1 MNNGEQ
7 VLVDSDFWL
16 ALFIPGDSNQEAA
29 EKLLNYL
36 SKKEAI
42 LITTNLVV
50 GEVATVLSHRVS
62 QNIATDFLGHF
73 EVPIIH
79 VTEMLHNRAIEW
91 FVSSKDKGSS
101 YVDCANVAVIE
112 AMGIQHIC
120 AFDKVYHKRF
130 GLNNIAY
137 STAKAA

>member
-29 EKLLNYL
+29 EKLLNHL
-36 SKKEAI
+36 SRKETV
-42 LITTNLVV
+42 LITTSLVV
-50 GEVATVLSHRVS
+50 GEVATVLSHKLGQKAAR
-62 QNIATDFLGHF
+62 DFLGHF
-73 EVPIIH
+73 EVQTVHI
-79 VTEMLHNRAIEW
+79 TEQLHERALEW
-91 FVSSKDKGSS
+91 FVDTTERGTS

-112 AMGIQHIC
+112 KMGIQYIC

-137 STAKAA
+137 STTKAA